1 MFVLGITGGVGSGKT
16 LVAKLISKKYKAS
29 LLIADRLG
37 HIVMEPDNPAFEKIT
52 SRFGKDILGSN
63 GKIDR
68 KKLADIIFND
78 ETARS
83 ALNSII
89 HPEVISYIRKYI
101 DDRRDKD
108 GVIVLETAIM
118 YETGS
123 DKLCDEV
130 WYVYVPADIRIKR
143 LSDSRGYSEEKSR
156 SIIESQK
163 PDKFFTDRA
172 DRIIDNSGD
181 KDRLNIELDAL
192 AGHFVKG

>member
-123 DKLCDEV
+123 DKLCDEI

-143 LSDSRGYSEEKSR
+143 LSDNRGYSEEKSR

-163 PDKFFTDRA
+163 PDEFFTDRA
-172 DRIIDNSGD
+172 DRVIDNSGD

-192 AGHFVKG
+192 AGHFIKG

>member
-83 ALNSII
+83 VLNSII